1 LQLGFVDVYISTT
14 VENNII
20 VVDKVNGVDYKLA
33 CDLSK
38 NPTINNM

>member
-1 LQLGFVDVYISTT
+1 MCVSTM

-20 VVDKVNGVDYKLA
+20 VVENVSGVDYKLA
-33 CDLSK
+33 CDLSM